1 MPEPTSSGPRIGI
14 AGPVPFP
21 HDGGMRGSPQ
31 SQCSWV
37 TVVLGPRPAPAWKVP
52 SGNVLRRVLWPD
64 SRPYGLWNLTT
75 GGKAGPDRV
84 ITCGAGPMDEVE
96 WMQRRPKPED
106 LRVGLISWAG
116 SYLTYEAYKSTV
128 TATAKGLGRRQVTK
142 QTCTGT
148 IFPID

>member
-1 MPEPTSSGPRIGI
+1 
-14 AGPVPFP
+14 
-21 HDGGMRGSPQ
+21 
-31 SQCSWV
+31 
-37 TVVLGPRPAPAWKVP
+37 
-52 SGNVLRRVLWPD
+52 
-64 SRPYGLWNLTT
+64 
-75 GGKAGPDRV
+75 
-84 ITCGAGPMDEVE
+84 MDEVE